1 MPNFN
6 RFATRNTCV
15 STAIAGV
22 PNNTDTTTF
31 AVFDLHRVIQRA
43 DQIHVALLH
52 DIVLP
57 IYDKWQSNS
66 CLRFI
71 QTTILDKS
79 F

>member
-22 PNNTDTTTF
+22 PNNTDTITF

-66 CLRFI
+66 SPSI
-71 QTTILDKS
+71 YTNHNPDKS